1 MGFEM
6 DNLDVI
12 DTMLDYFTRIRISGE
27 REINNQKIN
36 WNYIANKHKFQF
48 GKIRVLQL
56 FK

>member
-1 MGFEM
+1 M
-6 DNLDVI
+6 DNLNVI
-12 DTMLDYFTRIRISGE
+12 DTMLDCFTRIRINGE